1 VTSASWE
8 DVASGYRR
16 YRELPLWIGPKDVPN
31 NQGLLSRELIRDMK
45 VRGAKAAAEV
55 EAALARLVG
64 EAALPETPRAL
75 EQRHVDGLAAK
86 RRLGRETFAALWE
99 AIVFDRGGY
108 TCAYCGR
115 TPASVSHAEGRRRG
129 LSLVVDHFSAR
140 STLAERRR
148 LDNSVT
154 ACASCRAVKADLPR
168 DPFLDELRSLA
179 SAVAAR
185 HARSE
190 GARGEAAG

>member
-1 VTSASWE
+1 M
-8 DVASGYRR
+8 
-16 YRELPLWIGPKDVPN
+16 LPD
-31 NQGLLSRELIRDMK
+31 
-45 VRGAKAAAEV
+45 
-55 EAALARLVG
+55 
-64 EAALPETPRAL
+64 TPRAL
-75 EQRHVDGLAAK
+75 EQRHVDKLAAK
-86 RRLGRETFAALWE
+86 RRLGRETLEALWE
-99 AIVFDRGGY
+99 AIVFDRGQY

-115 TPASVSHAEGRRRG
+115 APASVFHAEGRRRG
-129 LSLVVDHFSAR
+129 LLLMVDHFSAR
-140 STLAERRR
+140 ATLAERRR

-154 ACASCRAVKADLPR
+154 SCASCRAVKADLPR

>member
-1 VTSASWE
+1 MSSASWE
-8 DVASGYRR
+8 DVARGYRR
-16 YRELPLWIGPKDVPN
+16 YREIPVWSGPKIVVN
-31 NQGLLSRELIRDMK
+31 NQGLLSREVIRDMK
-45 VRGAKAAAEV
+45 ARGARAASDV
-55 EAALARLVG
+55 ETALARLVG
-64 EAALPETPRAL
+64 EAVLPDTPRAL

-86 RRLGRETFAALWE
+86 RRLGRETLEALWE

-115 TPASVSHAEGRRRG
+115 APASVFHAEGRRRG
-129 LSLVVDHFSAR
+129 LLLVVDHFSAR
-140 STLAERRR
+140 STLTERRR

-154 ACASCRAVKADLPR
+154 SCASCRAVKADLPR

>member
-1 VTSASWE
+1 VASGSWE
-8 DVASGYRR
+8 EVARGYRR
-16 YRELPLWIGPKDVPN
+16 YRELPVWAGLKNSPN
-31 NQGLLSRELIRDMK
+31 NRGLLSREVIRDSK
-45 VRGAKAAAEV
+45 ARGAQAAADV

-64 EAALPETPRAL
+64 EAALPDTPRAL
-75 EQRHVDGLAAK
+75 EQRHVDGLAAR
-86 RRLGRETFAALWE
+86 RRLGRETLDVLWE
-99 AIVFDRGGY
+99 AIVFDRGNY

-115 TPASVSHAEGRRRG
+115 VPASVFHAEGRRRG
-129 LSLVVDHFSAR
+129 LVLVVDHFSAR
-140 STLAERRR
+140 SNLAERRR

-154 ACASCRAVKADLPR
+154 SCVSCRAVKSDLPR

>member
-1 VTSASWE
+1 LASGSWE
-8 DVASGYRR
+8 DVARGYRR
-16 YRELPLWIGPKDVPN
+16 YRQLPVWAGQKAMPN

-45 VRGAKAAAEV
+45 ARGAKAAADV

-64 EAALPETPRAL
+64 EAALPETPRTL

-86 RRLGRETFAALWE
+86 RRLGRETLEALWE

-115 TPASVSHAEGRRRG
+115 TPESVSHAEGRRRG
-129 LSLVVDHFSAR
+129 LLLVVDHFSAR
-140 STLAERRR
+140 STLAERHR

-154 ACASCRAVKADLPR
+154 SCASCRAVKADLPR
-168 DPFLDELRSLA
+168 DPFLDELRSQA